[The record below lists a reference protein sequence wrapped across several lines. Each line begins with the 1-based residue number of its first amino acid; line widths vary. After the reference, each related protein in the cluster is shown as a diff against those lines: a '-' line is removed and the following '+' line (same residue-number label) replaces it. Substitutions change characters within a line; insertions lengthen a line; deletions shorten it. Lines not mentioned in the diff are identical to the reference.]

1 MVVVEE
7 GSQDC
12 LVQPIVPV
20 PLATEGAEG
29 LKTAVDQEGSIITAI
44 PMEAMGALVMEAM
57 VEEIRQ
63 VEEVEEGTLGVG
75 EAVGLVVA
83 VDRATQA
90 GQLASTPKRIGRG
103 TDFLGY
109 AYRLEIPYQPQPQV
123 RKSVWRQYCGVSTN
137 KFFIS
142 SGFAF

>member
-44 PMEAMGALVMEAM
+44 PMEAMGAWVREAM

-63 VEEVEEGTLGVG
+63 VEEVEEGTLGGG

-83 VDRATQA
+83 VDQATLA
-90 GQLASTPKRIGRG
+90 GQLA
-103 TDFLGY
+103 
-109 AYRLEIPYQPQPQV
+109 
-123 RKSVWRQYCGVSTN
+123 
-137 KFFIS
+137 
-142 SGFAF
+142 